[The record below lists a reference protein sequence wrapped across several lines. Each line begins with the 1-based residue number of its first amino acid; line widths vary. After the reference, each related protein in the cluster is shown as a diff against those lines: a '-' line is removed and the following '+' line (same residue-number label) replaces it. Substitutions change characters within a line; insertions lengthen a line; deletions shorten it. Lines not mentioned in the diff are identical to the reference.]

1 MESFEEQLRKDLHQ
15 FLLSMKEV
23 DERMPECPDVEDKWE
38 EIAKAYIPDGIREF
52 QDFPSA
58 SLGWMMYIGM
68 AVAKMWD
75 TEWEIYSKIEDLYA
89 YMRDKRGYDAMD
101 EYIREEVLLLQ
112 GVDYTVLE
120 KVTGEC
126 ASRVYNALMHQRLE
140 PGTKEAF
147 NGYVACL
154 HQLYLFGTAMQLKR
168 MGYHMTK
175 MAEGFARD
183 MVQYSAESI
192 AEMLGC
198 SQQIAA
204 QNRLRYMRFFE
215 DSAKLPAILAY
226 HGQAYKHLKAE
237 TLTVDDLNVAHGKL
251 WITSFLYGLLR
262 PLDAIL
268 PYRMEG
274 HVELPS
280 GEGQNMFGFWKSR
293 LTDILIDAVKVDD
306 GVLIHL
312 ATEEY
317 QHLFDWQR
325 VRKEVRIVQPLF
337 YVRKGSNLKMQA
349 VWAKT
354 CRGAMTRFIIENRID
369 KPEDLCAFSYEGFSY
384 EPKLGEPDYPHFI
397 K

>member
-1 MESFEEQLRKDLHQ
+1 MQIILAS
-15 FLLSMKEV
+15 
-23 DERMPECPDVEDKWE
+23 
-38 EIAKAYIPDGIREF
+38 AKIMNDRVKSIPDISLSTPRF
-52 QDFPSA
+52 QN
-58 SLGWMMYIGM
+58 
-68 AVAKMWD
+68 
-75 TEWEIYSKIEDLYA
+75 E
-89 YMRDKRGYDAMD
+89 
-101 EYIREEVLLLQ
+101 
-112 GVDYTVLE
+112 
-120 KVTGEC
+120 
-126 ASRVYNALMHQRLE
+126 
-140 PGTKEAF
+140 
-147 NGYVACL
+147 
-154 HQLYLFGTAMQLKR
+154 
-168 MGYHMTK
+168 
-175 MAEGFARD
+175 AEGFARD

-215 DSAKLPAILAY
+215 DSAKLPAILA
-226 HGQAYKHLKAE
+226 
-237 TLTVDDLNVAHGKL
+237 
-251 WITSFLYGLLR
+251 
-262 PLDAIL
+262 LDAIL

-280 GEGQNMFGFWKSR
+280 GEGQNMFAFWKSR
-293 LTDILIDAVKVDD
+293 LTDILIDAVKADD

-317 QHLFDWQR
+317 QHSFDWQR

-384 EPKLGEPDYPHFI
+384 EPKLGELSAFYKI
-397 K
+397 KVV